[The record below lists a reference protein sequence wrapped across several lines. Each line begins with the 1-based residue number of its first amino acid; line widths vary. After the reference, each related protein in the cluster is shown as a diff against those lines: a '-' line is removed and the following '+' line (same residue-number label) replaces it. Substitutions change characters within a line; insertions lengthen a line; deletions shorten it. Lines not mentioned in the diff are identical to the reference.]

1 MKEQAS
7 KIIYGN
13 IYTVDKNQPK
23 AAALAVKD
31 GKFVYVGDEAGA
43 KDYIGDGT
51 EEIRYDAG
59 LILPGFGEG
68 HGHIA
73 PGGTEALFFVHMN
86 PMGTLQE
93 HLAAVKEFIEKAGEA
108 FTKEHPNITI
118 KYVNVELG
126 DSTSQIALDGP
137 AGTGPDLFA
146 APHDKVGTLAEA
158 GHVKESQLDSSV
170 SGKIQQ
176 TCIDGLT
183 YNDKMYG
190 YPVSVETYALFYNKD
205 LISEEEVPKTWADMA
220 EFGKSYDKAE
230 YALVFPVGSGYY
242 DVTFSTYNGNR
253 PFGADG
259 LSTDTTYLTTEDG
272 LKGIEQLTALKAD
285 MNSAAADLSTSTVKS
300 LFTNGDA
307 AMFISGLWDTQAFK
321 EAGLNV
327 GATTL
332 PSLLDET
339 TPSTSFNG
347 TRAMFVSAYSK
358 HQAEANLFAN
368 FLLTDDMQQL
378 RYEITGTLPST
389 DIEVSGDYVEAFK
402 EQLQYSY
409 PMFKNVK
416 SDAYWASYNAA
427 VSNIWDGAD
436 PKSEFEALET
446 AVLE

>member
-1 MKEQAS
+1 MKK
-7 KIIYGN
+7 KI
-13 IYTVDKNQPK
+13 
-23 AAALAVKD
+23 LAVAMATTLCFGLSGCGGRSVANTD
-31 GKFVYVGDEAGA
+31 SDSQTLSDE
-43 KDYIGDGT
+43 DVTIT
-51 EEIRYDAG
+51 VWESEE
-59 LILPGFGEG
+59 
-68 HGHIA
+68 
-73 PGGTEALFFVHMN
+73 
-86 PMGTLQE
+86 
-93 HLAAVKEFIEKAGEA
+93 VKEFIEKAGEA
-108 FTKEHPNITI
+108 FTKEHPNITVE
-118 KYVNVELG
+118 YVNVELG

-146 APHDKVGTLAEA
+146 APHDKVGVLAEA
-158 GHVKESQLDSSV
+158 GHVKASELDDSV

-176 TCIDGLT
+176 TCVDGLT
-183 YNDKMYG
+183 YNGTMYG

-205 LISEEEVPKTWADMA
+205 IISEDEVPKTWADMIDYCKNYDTK
-220 EFGKSYDKAE
+220 KSD

-272 LKGIEQLTALKAD
+272 LKGMEQFTALKTNL
-285 MNSAAADLSTSTVKS
+285 NSASADLSSSTVKS
-300 LFTNGDA
+300 LFTNGQA
-307 AMFISGLWDTQAFK
+307 AMYISGLWDTQAFAD
-321 EAGLNV
+321 AGLNV

-378 RYEITGTLPST
+378 RYEVTGTLPAT
-389 DIEVSGDYVEAFK
+389 DLEVDGDYVAAFK

-409 PMFKNVK
+409 PMFKNI
-416 SDAYWASYNAA
+416 DAEAYWASYNAA

-436 PKSEFEALET
+436 AKSEFEAMEE
-446 AVLE
+446 AVIK